1 VRFAVIDQLRVCYPE
16 HVAVDFDEFEQLV
29 LKVLFETEVP
39 VTAAHVAYLGRI
51 SVRTAERHLARMV
64 EQGTLNVRTN
74 AAGIVEYVYP
84 GRKPLT
90 TRVASADLAAVGPP
104 PISVADGGFF
114 LTLRPRPNPV
124 TSVMLSMLIPGAG
137 HIYSGR
143 PGAGI
148 AWMATTLMGYACC
161 FLPGL
166 FLHGL
171 CLFSAAQTRRV

>member
-1 VRFAVIDQLRVCYPE
+1 M
-16 HVAVDFDEFEQLV
+16 DFEEFEQLV

-39 VTAAHVAYLGRI
+39 VTAAHIAYLGRV

-64 EQGTLNVRTN
+64 EQGTLLVRTDGD
-74 AAGIVEYVYP
+74 GIVEYVYP
-84 GRKPLT
+84 GRKPIAPNTAMVPLG
-90 TRVASADLAAVGPP
+90 GPP
-104 PISVADGGFF
+104 GITIGDPFF
-114 LTLRPRPNPV
+114 LALRPKHSPV
-124 TSVMLSMLIPGAG
+124 TAVLLSMLIPGAG

-143 PGAGI
+143 AGAGV

-171 CLFSAAQTRRV
+171 CLVSAAQARRG